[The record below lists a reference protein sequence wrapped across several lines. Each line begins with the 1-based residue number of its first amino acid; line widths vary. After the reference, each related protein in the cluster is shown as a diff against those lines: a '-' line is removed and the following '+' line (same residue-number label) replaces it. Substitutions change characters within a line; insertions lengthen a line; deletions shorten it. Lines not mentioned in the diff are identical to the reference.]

1 MARGILLCLERAL
14 IQGDGRAA
22 AGTALGIGRTDPGK
36 GTDIALVG
44 RDPGGPALFS
54 QDGQVFAS
62 GQGTAADG
70 DAGILFR
77 IQDRYRGAQIHTAQA
92 GRSRRNLGIG
102 LAIRAEVQR
111 ICRGDGSVRH
121 RHLGALGIALAGR
134 SGDAGSIGALDARI
148 RIVEGVLDHLA
159 AGCSA
164 IGSGRLLSIQ
174 GRIGLLQHSGG
185 IKGSPFVIAAAV
197 GICQFGADGGHH
209 HVGIDAQATY
219 CGAHQV
225 LIHVQ
230 FFPGGNSRFPGRD
243 GALVH
248 LGQDGGADGVHTHA
262 RSNGGTACTET
273 GRIELRGHLI
283 VGVHGEVL
291 IGRHFAVVHHCRS
304 LAVHIVDRNG
314 RSSSP
319 HGTGHA
325 GHHCGHT
332 CAAVRRHIHGTGI
345 AQAAVFLRRNRAAR
359 QFCIR
364 GEVIIDHAHASSH
377 GAGDHGRTDS
387 CRSADQGGLVVVFGR
402 DFQSLVGTGDVLH
415 GGSHGAIQSGGRC
428 RCCCGT
434 CTVDPSSPGHTV
446 RVGDHRGLLVR
457 RYSHI
462 PAVDG
467 LLRRIRAAQFR
478 SRIPAQEQGIRSRA
492 DTGPAIGADA
502 HGQGAH
508 MAFALRHILS
518 LYGHVVGRAV
528 IEIFI
533 DVRISHRR
541 PGGAANVVDGHRAGC
556 AHGHIVGAGQTGRQG
571 HALQIM
577 LTGSFYSHAF
587 LLVADRFGLLA
598 LCFQGAAFHGAFRIA
613 RDGIV
618 ADAHAETGIASRAAH
633 GPGKVRQ
640 VFFAV
645 CQYTDVAAARNG
657 AARHNGLHIVANL
670 VHGNVAGQGCLTGH
684 GRAKTDGRNGRV
696 ACCLHGGMLV
706 FDRTA
711 AHGSRGILVNP
722 VHADTGTA
730 GKITA
735 AGADNGQ
742 GVNLA
747 LAVRFNRHRGP
758 FVRILV
764 NHAVLYFRRH
774 GLIDKSRGSCALH
787 GHLAGTAHAHS
798 GRGQG
803 GTIHRLY
810 GRTPAGHMGQG
821 GLVQGRPGLLA
832 GTLRA
837 GGSAAHIVVGYGAA
851 QGHLA
856 AGTDIAGS
864 SHPHIV
870 AFGFHFHSFGI
881 GHCSIFYRIGPVFR
895 AHFPYCGFRV
905 TAAVVHHHG
914 AVYRCLLAGG
924 HGCSKAVDF
933 ARILACDVHAH
944 PGGGRFRRHA
954 AAGQVG
960 ADVVVQ
966 AIVGQGGPDA
976 CRLAVGHGTG
986 HVHGLG
992 IAGRMHLQIVR
1003 GQGGI
1008 RHLGLDPVVL
1018 ILPGHAAHPAEVL
1031 GTGGHTGG
1039 HVYCQAVRFGL
1050 GSDGTRR
1057 QGGAIDLGR
1066 KGIVQVGHV
1075 HGCAGCIVLGAGHH
1089 KGGTHTEAALVAVEV
1104 HFFTGRIQA
1113 VAAVGGLVIG
1123 RTIRIHPC
1131 ILEQAFLHPIGAQL
1145 ILIPLGLIRTAGGIV
1160 GFHGDGICRDAG
1172 TIGNIRTHRIVQP
1185 VVEHGTGEGVVRAVA
1200 AHGHAGRDGRRNLF
1214 GGQETLHLGIPDVGI
1229 GTAVDPGF
1237 QVVVDVGHSQAAA
1250 GRVATADG
1258 HVRIDAAGNLQVAF
1272 VGRHVDVCFF
1282 RGRFP
1287 GHRIVFRQ
1295 GLDVFVNQVHRSR
1308 SPAGKVIAGLAA
1320 LREGQGRAG
1329 RHGRTAAQGFDVQ
1342 ALHPG
1347 QGAVA
1352 HGSFNG
1358 IVDGVHAHGTT
1369 EGHTGVVLTALAL
1382 AQGNGRTA
1390 AVSPHIGRIPGA
1402 HAHGPVV
1409 IEFHRGSVHHCLG
1422 GIIHQVQG
1430 KAPGPGQAEGRR
1442 RIRLGGHCGLG
1453 TALALAAGVHPGDGI
1468 LHFIRN
1474 SPDGIGDGPHR
1485 IRHLAE
1491 QVAHGAHAA
1500 LFRLAFFRFRAAGG
1514 HTSGHADGV
1523 HQAGGLCI
1531 YLEGGCF
1538 DLSFVIVIIGGGNV
1552 FHGSPVGH
1560 VDVVHRHGDP
1570 GRDCPV
1576 GRGQG
1581 QDGIVHIGIVVPGDG
1596 NAALMVFGLI
1606 FHGLQQGVLIHQHL
1620 VGAVAVA
1627 QGHHA
1632 ADGRAIRLAGRQHDP
1647 GMEHVGAALQ
1657 GHIPSSQ
1664 AGTLVHLD
1672 QRIIVEILIVE
1683 TAADSHAVRFA
1694 GGRIVQPQFALAGH
1708 GHIFDGFIG
1717 LQVQGIASRQ
1727 LGISP
1732 HLHLAVE
1739 VEIRNGN
1746 GSRRGYCRVLAA
1758 LGRSCCRDVG
1768 IVVGAQVF
1776 HGRTDHVQGAGQ
1788 QVRDLFLHLFLGL
1801 EERILGLD
1809 IRIEFHGRVLQ
1820 FQELIVQIPA
1830 GGCQIRHFVEGSFC
1844 SQVRPIGGM
1853 LQIVLVER
1861 DTHIFQFPFQ
1871 GHQIIIDGFQV
1882 TEFTEIGQLLPVLH
1896 LFGCRFHGL
1905 EAVIQPLLD
1914 FLHSVV
1920 IHPGAGL
1927 EGKVLPCLQLGLFVL
1942 RPVFHRHPGR
1952 ILHAAEHG
1960 PHGNGHRIGIT
1971 VRVLEGAGDTG
1982 SGQQSIIHRI
1992 VGGSLQGAVLGFR
2005 YRILAEIHP
2014 GRGRF
2019 VGHGDGG
2026 TCGQGVPQGIRQ
2038 RFRAGGA
2045 AGSRRTRILGSLAQG
2060 VLHQGIFLDFPY
2072 DALHIGGLHDP
2083 LHELGLELALA
2094 QVVVGAV
2101 GIFRRMVGCRKG
2113 HILVRLRRSLH
2124 VDGSIAL
2131 VGNHIH
2137 GCRAHGGIRCLGGC
2151 RRIQALGGVS
2161 VHLHAALI
2169 GFCRTVHLDLGI
2181 VVAVRHR
2188 HSGHQAGRTG
2198 TQHAGTDHGIGA
2210 VGHRRRGVCFHL
2222 QGFLFI
2228 AVAVFGILAGG
2239 LHLAVNL
2246 DGGLVVRLGIAHP
2259 GGRDLAGDLFEIF
2272 LAGSHRTSGAV
2283 QVGLGFCL
2291 HRIPGDRG
2299 ILPDGDTGFV
2309 FEQHHIGAHWH
2320 HVADGIPQ
2328 FIRDGIAAVHVSV
2341 VGAGLHVHGTLGRHI
2356 PLHIHFGHGLG
2367 IAAGIA
2373 GIGFL
2378 PFLEIAVGGFGS
2390 QGGIPGSF
2398 HGTIVL
2404 HTGGDGLGDIDVR
2417 AAQKPGGVHQS
2428 IEGLIQ
2434 AVGRVGPGGQDHIPA
2449 AVLRS
2454 SQLGEI
2460 GNPGGDGCALFD
2472 AVGRR
2477 TVDGLSGQVPA
2488 HSHLAGIELHIMGG
2502 VDLAQHADG
2511 TAGIDPDVGSPVFD
2525 GVQFRIPIGTVGKF
2539 PLQDF
2544 IGSLILIREIL
2555 GPGRSHHIESP
2566 RIDDTA
2572 LAHGHAAGAQE
2583 EQVAADLLVADGVQG
2598 PIDVDAGIHEVQ
2610 QVLGFPT
2617 VLFRMEIQVGCLAG
2631 IQLEFLELVDG
2642 IVLAVVL
2649 LGVDIEYPIL
2659 VRRIVLPV
2667 GSGDAPGQGGQGLA
2681 GKAGAQAGSQD
2692 SPAQVILF
2700 HSFVRFLMFVSIQGT
2715 HGCPPLKLS
2724 VDGEM
2729 DPSPALFFS
2738 VDGPLQRK
2746 AQGHVQGN
2754 FLRQVRFDPHAG
2766 THQAPVSKGAAAP
2779 DPAPV
2784 QEQVPVHFSLF
2795 IQGYTVFGAGGEA
2808 SIPADQAFRIAPHA
2822 VHAPQIEH
2830 FTAGQVLGAGQLAVQ
2845 TEGPLL
2851 AGFVGFLVQAVEFVF
2866 AEVPVVVVQVLVPAH
2881 PVSVFLVQHGGI
2893 SVVQLVVVQ
2902 KARIHR
2908 IVHPVCPQAQA
2919 GAEVGL
2925 RPLVAVFKSPFGLF
2939 PFRGLDGSDQEG
2951 CGHVGMAPYPQC
2963 FEGAVGDMHAVGAV
2977 AEARPGPRPVDG
2989 GTVAAGHGFHP
3000 FRPDGAEEQMV
3011 PVPGKIPVLPEQ
3023 TGPVQAAGLAAG
3035 VVKEHPGHLFLGFL
3049 HCNHVVR
3056 GARFLPGF
3064 QGDPQLGI
3072 IGGVEPEQV
3081 FVQSVHGGNLA
3092 GFDVEP
3098 VRNVFLPGAPVADDF
3113 HLAVLPFHQVDLDPA
3128 VPDGLRRQEG
3138 PAGQIAFFLVQGVD
3152 LAHQGIQVIQGS
3164 VLPLICSGDLL
3175 QFFLGKNLGF
3185 RQFHLL
3191 QQEVDGTLLCFFRTF
3206 RPFHRLGIPPFL
3218 DFPGD
3223 ALSFQVLAG
3232 AVQFHPAV
3240 VVSGRMGRGIG
3251 CCGGCPQAGSSQQ
3264 RQQDTCC
3271 QSMVH
3276 HKSSPLSKLGFRS

>member
-1 MARGILLCLERAL
+1 MISRYSESVVRLQR
-14 IQGDGRAA
+14 
-22 AGTALGIGRTDPGK
+22 
-36 GTDIALVG
+36 
-44 RDPGGPALFS
+44 
-54 QDGQVFAS
+54 
-62 GQGTAADG
+62 TAADA
-70 DAGILFR
+70 DAGILLR
-77 IQDRYRGAQIHTAQA
+77 IEDSNRRTEPQRTRNA

-134 SGDAGSIGALDARI
+134 SSDAGSIDALHACI
-148 RIVEGVLDHLA
+148 PIVEGVLDHLA

-164 IGSGRLLSIQ
+164 IGSGRLLGIQ

-185 IKGSPFVIAAAV
+185 IKGSSVVIAAAV
-197 GICQFGADGGHH
+197 GIRQFGADGGHH
-209 HVGIDAQATY
+209 HVGIDAQAAH

-248 LGQDGGADGVHTHA
+248 LGQGGGADGVHTHA

-304 LAVHIVDRNG
+304 LAVHIVDGNG
-314 RSSSP
+314 RSRSP

-345 AQAAVFLRRNRAAR
+345 AQAAVFFRRNRAVHK
-359 QFCIR
+359 FCIR
-364 GEVIIDHAHASSH
+364 GEVIVDHAHASSH
-377 GAGDHGRTDS
+377 GTGNHGRRHR
-387 CRSADQGGLVVVFGR
+387 CRSADQSGLMVVLGR
-402 DFQSLVGTGDVLH
+402 DFQLLVGAGDVLH
-415 GGSHGAIQSGGRC
+415 GGGNGAIQSGGRC

-434 CTVDPSSPGHTV
+434 CTVDPAGPGHTV

-462 PAVDG
+462 PTVDG

-556 AHGHIVGAGQTGRQG
+556 AHGHIVGAGQTGGQG
-571 HALQIM
+571 HAVQGM
-577 LTGSFYSHAF
+577 LTRRSHDHAL
-587 LLVADRFGLLA
+587 LLVTHRPVFLAPGL
-598 LCFQGAAFHGAFRIA
+598 QGTVFHGAFRIA

-670 VHGNVAGQGCLTGH
+670 VHGNIPRKGCLAGH

-696 ACCLHGGMLV
+696 ACRLHGGMLV
-706 FDRTA
+706 SHRA
-711 AHGSRGILVNP
+711 AAQGSRGILVNP

-730 GKITA
+730 GKVTA
-735 AGADNGQ
+735 AGAHHSQAVDG
-742 GVNLA
+742 A
-747 LAVRFNRHRGP
+747 LAVRLDRHIGA
-758 FVRILV
+758 FIRIFINL
-764 NHAVLYFRRH
+764 AVLYFRRH
-774 GLIDKSRGSCALH
+774 SLVHQSRGRCALD

-803 GTIHRLY
+803 GTIHRLD
-810 GRTPAGHMGQG
+810 GRGPVLHMGQG
-821 GLVQGRPGLLA
+821 GLVQGRTGLLA
-832 GTLRA
+832 GFGCA
-837 GGSAAHIVVGYGAA
+837 GGGAAHIVVGHGAA

-914 AVYRCLLAGG
+914 SVHRSRLAGG
-924 HGCSKAVDF
+924 HSSPDAINL
-933 ARILACDVHAH
+933 ARILAFHIHAH
-944 PGGGRFRRHA
+944 PGGGRLRRYA
-954 AAGQVG
+954 ASGQVG
-960 ADVVVQ
+960 TDVVVQ
-966 AIVGQGGPDA
+966 AIVGQGGPHA
-976 CRLAVGHGTG
+976 CRFAVGHGAG

-992 IAGRMHLQIVR
+992 IAGRMHLQVIR

-1018 ILPGHAAHPAEVL
+1018 ILPGHAAHPAEIL
-1031 GTGGHTGG
+1031 GTGGHTGR
-1039 HVYCQAVRFGL
+1039 HVHRQAVRFGL
-1050 GSDGTRR
+1050 GSDFIRR

-1066 KGIVQVGHV
+1066 KGIVQIGHV
-1075 HGCAGCIVLGAGHH
+1075 HGCAGRIVLGAGHH

-1104 HFFTGRIQA
+1104 HGFTGRIQA
-1113 VAAVGGLVIG
+1113 IVSIGSLVIG

-1145 ILIPLGLIRTAGGIV
+1145 ILIGLGLIRPTGGIM
-1160 GFHGDGICRDAG
+1160 GFHGDEICRDVS
-1172 TIGNIRTHRIVQP
+1172 ILRNICAHRIVQP
-1185 VVEHGTGEGVVRAVA
+1185 VVEHGTGESVVRAVA

-1295 GLDVFVNQVHRSR
+1295 GLDVLLDQVHRSR
-1308 SPAGKVIAGLAA
+1308 SPAGKVIASLTA
-1320 LREGQGRAG
+1320 LGKGQGRAG
-1329 RHGRTAAQGFDVQ
+1329 RHGGTAAQGFDVQ
-1342 ALHPG
+1342 VLHPG
-1347 QGAVA
+1347 QFAVA
-1352 HGSFNG
+1352 HGGFDG
-1358 IVDGVHAHGTT
+1358 IVDGVHAHGTA
-1369 EGHTGVVLTALAL
+1369 EGHTGVVLAALAL
-1382 AQGNGRTA
+1382 AQGNGRAA
-1390 AVSPHIGRIPGA
+1390 AVGPHIGRIPGA
-1402 HAHGPVV
+1402 HAHGSVV
-1409 IEFHRGSVHHCLG
+1409 IEFHRGAVHHCLG

-1442 RIRLGGHCGLG
+1442 RIRLGGHWGLG

-1468 LHFIRN
+1468 LHFIGNGPYGR
-1474 SPDGIGDGPHR
+1474 SDGTHR
-1485 IRHLAE
+1485 IRHFAE
-1491 QVAHGAHAA
+1491 QVAHAAHSA
-1500 LFRLAFFRFRAAGG
+1500 LFRLAFFRVRAAGG
-1514 HTSGHADGV
+1514 HTSGHAYGV

-1538 DLSFVIVIIGGGNV
+1538 DLAFVVIIVAGGEV

-1560 VDVVHRHGDP
+1560 INVVHRRGHSGCSGP
-1570 GRDCPV
+1570 TPS
-1576 GRGQG
+1576 GQG

-1596 NAALMVFGLI
+1596 NAAPMVFGLI

-1620 VGAVAVA
+1620 IGAVAVG
-1627 QGHHA
+1627 QSHHA
-1632 ADGRAIRLAGRQHDP
+1632 ADGRAVRLAGRQHDP
-1647 GMEHVGAALQ
+1647 GMEHVGAAGK
-1657 GHIPSSQ
+1657 GHIPGGQ
-1664 AGTLVHLD
+1664 AGTLIHLD
-1672 QRIIVEILIVE
+1672 QRVVIEILVVE
-1683 TAADSHAVRFA
+1683 TAAEPHPVRFA

-1708 GHIFDGFIG
+1708 GHIFDGFMG
-1717 LQVQGIASRQ
+1717 LQIEGITSRQ
-1727 LGISP
+1727 LGILP

-1746 GSRRGYCRVLAA
+1746 GSRRGHCRVLAA

-1776 HGRTDHVQGAGQ
+1776 HGRTDHIHGAGQ
-1788 QVRDLFLHLFLGL
+1788 QVRHLFPQLLFGL
-1801 EERILGLD
+1801 EKRILGLD
-1809 IRIEFHGRVLQ
+1809 IRIEVHGRVLQ

-1861 DTHIFQFPFQ
+1861 DAHVFQFPFQ
-1871 GHQIIIDGFQV
+1871 GHQILIDGFQI
-1882 TEFTEIGQLLPVLH
+1882 TEFTEIGQFLPVLH

-1914 FLHSVV
+1914 FRHPVV

-1982 SGQQSIIHRI
+1982 SGQQGIIHRI

-2005 YRILAEIHP
+2005 HRILAEIHP

-2026 TCGQGVPQGIRQ
+2026 PGGQGVPQGIRQ
-2038 RFRAGGA
+2038 GFGTGGA

-2072 DALHIGGLHDP
+2072 DALHIGSLHDP
-2083 LHELGLELALA
+2083 LHKPGLELALA

-2101 GIFRRMVGCRKG
+2101 GIFLRMVGGRKG
-2113 HILVRLRRSLH
+2113 HILVRLHRSLYVNGGIPI
-2124 VDGSIAL
+2124 VDD
-2131 VGNHIH
+2131 HIH
-2137 GCRAHGGIRCLGGC
+2137 SCRTHGGIRGLGGS
-2151 RRIQALGGVS
+2151 RRVQALGGGR

-2181 VVAVRHR
+2181 VIAVGHR
-2188 HSGHQAGRTG
+2188 HGGHDAGRTG
-2198 TQHAGTDHGIGA
+2198 TQHAGFNHRIGT
-2210 VGHRRRGVCFHL
+2210 VGHGRSGVGLHL
-2222 QGFLFI
+2222 QGFLLV
-2228 AVAVFGILAGG
+2228 AVAVRGILAGS
-2239 LHLAVNL
+2239 LHLAVDL
-2246 DGGLVVRLGIAHP
+2246 DGGFVVRLGIAHP
-2259 GGRDLAGDLFEIF
+2259 GSRNMAGNLFEIF
-2272 LAGSHRTSGAV
+2272 LAGSHRTGGAV
-2283 QVGLGFCL
+2283 QVGLSLRL

-2299 ILPDGDTGFV
+2299 ILAHSDAGFV
-2309 FEQHHIGAHWH
+2309 FQQHHIGPHRH

-2328 FIRDGIAAVHVSV
+2328 FIRNGIAAVHIGV

-2367 IAAGIA
+2367 KAAGIA

-2398 HGTIVL
+2398 HRAMVL
-2404 HTGGDGLGDIDVR
+2404 HAGSDGLGDIDVR
-2417 AAQKPGGVHQS
+2417 AAQKPGGVHQI

-2434 AVGRVGPGGQDHIPA
+2434 AVGRVGPGGQDHVSA
-2449 AVLRS
+2449 AVLY
-2454 SQLGEI
+2454 
-2460 GNPGGDGCALFD
+2460 GGQRGQSTGFLLF
-2472 AVGRR
+2472 
-2477 TVDGLSGQVPA
+2477 
-2488 HSHLAGIELHIMGG
+2488 
-2502 VDLAQHADG
+2502 
-2511 TAGIDPDVGSPVFD
+2511 
-2525 GVQFRIPIGTVGKF
+2525 GVQ
-2539 PLQDF
+2539 L
-2544 IGSLILIREIL
+2544 
-2555 GPGRSHHIESP
+2555 H
-2566 RIDDTA
+2566 
-2572 LAHGHAAGAQE
+2572 
-2583 EQVAADLLVADGVQG
+2583 
-2598 PIDVDAGIHEVQ
+2598 
-2610 QVLGFPT
+2610 
-2617 VLFRMEIQVGCLAG
+2617 
-2631 IQLEFLELVDG
+2631 QL
-2642 IVLAVVL
+2642 
-2649 LGVDIEYPIL
+2649 
-2659 VRRIVLPV
+2659 
-2667 GSGDAPGQGGQGLA
+2667 
-2681 GKAGAQAGSQD
+2681 
-2692 SPAQVILF
+2692 
-2700 HSFVRFLMFVSIQGT
+2700 
-2715 HGCPPLKLS
+2715 
-2724 VDGEM
+2724 
-2729 DPSPALFFS
+2729 
-2738 VDGPLQRK
+2738 
-2746 AQGHVQGN
+2746 
-2754 FLRQVRFDPHAG
+2754 
-2766 THQAPVSKGAAAP
+2766 
-2779 DPAPV
+2779 
-2784 QEQVPVHFSLF
+2784 
-2795 IQGYTVFGAGGEA
+2795 
-2808 SIPADQAFRIAPHA
+2808 
-2822 VHAPQIEH
+2822 
-2830 FTAGQVLGAGQLAVQ
+2830 
-2845 TEGPLL
+2845 
-2851 AGFVGFLVQAVEFVF
+2851 
-2866 AEVPVVVVQVLVPAH
+2866 
-2881 PVSVFLVQHGGI
+2881 
-2893 SVVQLVVVQ
+2893 
-2902 KARIHR
+2902 
-2908 IVHPVCPQAQA
+2908 
-2919 GAEVGL
+2919 
-2925 RPLVAVFKSPFGLF
+2925 
-2939 PFRGLDGSDQEG
+2939 
-2951 CGHVGMAPYPQC
+2951 
-2963 FEGAVGDMHAVGAV
+2963 
-2977 AEARPGPRPVDG
+2977 
-2989 GTVAAGHGFHP
+2989 
-3000 FRPDGAEEQMV
+3000 
-3011 PVPGKIPVLPEQ
+3011 
-3023 TGPVQAAGLAAG
+3023 
-3035 VVKEHPGHLFLGFL
+3035 
-3049 HCNHVVR
+3049 
-3056 GARFLPGF
+3056 
-3064 QGDPQLGI
+3064 
-3072 IGGVEPEQV
+3072 
-3081 FVQSVHGGNLA
+3081 
-3092 GFDVEP
+3092 
-3098 VRNVFLPGAPVADDF
+3098 
-3113 HLAVLPFHQVDLDPA
+3113 
-3128 VPDGLRRQEG
+3128 
-3138 PAGQIAFFLVQGVD
+3138 
-3152 LAHQGIQVIQGS
+3152 
-3164 VLPLICSGDLL
+3164 
-3175 QFFLGKNLGF
+3175 
-3185 RQFHLL
+3185 
-3191 QQEVDGTLLCFFRTF
+3191 
-3206 RPFHRLGIPPFL
+3206 
-3218 DFPGD
+3218 
-3223 ALSFQVLAG
+3223 
-3232 AVQFHPAV
+3232 
-3240 VVSGRMGRGIG
+3240 
-3251 CCGGCPQAGSSQQ
+3251 
-3264 RQQDTCC
+3264 
-3271 QSMVH
+3271 
-3276 HKSSPLSKLGFRS
+3276 